1 MVTKFITQKVLFI
14 FKVEKIWGS
23 RDLFLKAR
31 FSRTY
36 ISNAIISWIEF
47 TLVLFL
53 SNINLH
59 QFFFLH

>member
-1 MVTKFITQKVLFI
+1 MVTKFTSQKVLFI

-36 ISNAIISWIEF
+36 ISNAIISCIEF
-47 TLVLFL
+47 IFISFVFK
-53 SNINLH
+53 
-59 QFFFLH
+59 